1 MEQDTLERMLRV
13 SREMAEIRVLDPL
26 LEYTLREAI
35 DFVDAERGYIILL
48 EDDGSFNFR
57 MKVSHDGT
65 DIESPEDQVSTSIIS
80 KALFDREAVL
90 THDAVNDP
98 KFGTA
103 SSVKDLHLRSVLCV
117 PMISQGE
124 VLGAIFLENR
134 SFTGLFNQD
143 DLTLLTL
150 FGNQAAVNVAN
161 ARLNDA
167 LEMRVQERTRE
178 LEEAQV
184 QVERGW
190 REAIEL
196 NRLQAILMG
205 NIAHD
210 LRSPLSVAVSAITF
224 ILEGAFGSVTPEQ
237 DEWLNNALKAI
248 NIVVRLT
255 NDIFDMVKLEQGQ
268 ITIEKKPVNLYP
280 FLHEIYELGH
290 GLSWVP
296 GVSFQLEIP
305 DELPIIKIDET
316 RIHQVL
322 FNLLSNSLKYTLEG
336 SVTLFARWN
345 PGDPEVL
352 IGVRDTGEGIPEEML
367 ERIFERFQ
375 QIEGNPVRQR
385 QGAGLGLAIC
395 RELITMHEGKIWA
408 ESAPGQGTT
417 LQFSLP
423 VGTE

>member
-1 MEQDTLERMLRV
+1 MEQDTLERMLKV

-48 EDDGSFNFR
+48 ENDGSFNFR

-98 KFGTA
+98 KFETA

-268 ITIEKKPVNLYP
+268 ITIEKKPVNLYS

-296 GVSFQLEIP
+296 GVRFQLEIP
-305 DELPIIKIDET
+305 DELLTIKLDET

-375 QIEGNPVRQR
+375 QIESNPVRQR

-395 RELITMHEGKIWA
+395 RELIMMHEGRIWA
-408 ESAPGQGTT
+408 ESALGHGTT

-423 VGTE
+423 LGTE